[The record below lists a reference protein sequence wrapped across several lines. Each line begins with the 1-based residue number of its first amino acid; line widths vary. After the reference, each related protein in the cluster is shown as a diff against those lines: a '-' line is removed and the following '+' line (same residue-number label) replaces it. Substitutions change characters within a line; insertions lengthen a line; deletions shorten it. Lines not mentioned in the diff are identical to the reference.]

1 MRRLG
6 KLAVTCLLSGIAFVS
21 IAQTESKDDLKIP
34 LLQSGSAQMTSC
46 NRAQNTFTR
55 AHYKIIDLNL
65 DFADKV
71 IEQFL
76 SYLDYNH
83 SLLTKSEV
91 DEIYANRDKIL
102 KALQYCDLSYPY
114 ELYNF
119 ALKRR
124 SEKYRFYLAAVEKGL
139 DVKSSRVL
147 QYDRRK
153 APYSLDENAL
163 HSLWTD
169 EVTNEYINQ
178 LLNKKTPKDAVKRLV
193 KRYEAALLKL
203 SQTTN
208 EDAFST
214 YENAFA
220 TAIDPHT
227 NYFSPVESQNFED
240 DINLSL
246 EGIGAVLSSE
256 DENTVIV
263 SIIPG
268 SPAEASKKLKP
279 KDRIVGVRQ
288 EDGTYDDIIGWRLS
302 DAVKKI
308 KGRKGTSVTLEI
320 ERDEGGVS
328 KSFSVTLVR
337 DKIKLQDRE
346 AKGEVKISSDGS
358 KIGVLTVKSFYNG
371 LTKDMLREI
380 NKLGRENV
388 KAVVVD
394 LRNNGGGLLPEAVSS
409 SGLFIKKGPIVQVR
423 DALSNEIPQMDP
435 DESIKYAGPLV
446 VLINRLSAS
455 SSEIMAAALKDYG
468 RAVIVG
474 DTSFGKGTVQ
484 RSLPLARPYD
494 ITDQELGSINYTI
507 AKFYRINGGS
517 TQLKGV
523 EPDLEM
529 TQLVDDAEYGERNE
543 ENALPWDKIKAQD
556 FEPYLNLGA
565 YLPDLK
571 RKHEARIKDNVEF
584 SIFREDMKRYRELKD
599 KNQVSLNLEERQMQQ
614 KEQDEYNLKAANTR
628 LKIMGKPQIKDLKE
642 LPDGFEFDDPIL
654 EETLNIASDL
664 ANKIS
669 GLNVENKS
677 NTPVLSRYAPPAQK

>member
-6 KLAVTCLLSGIAFVS
+6 KLVTICLVAGMTSVS
-21 IAQTESKDDLKIP
+21 LAQAESKDGLNLP

-55 AHYKIIDLNL
+55 AHYKIIDVNQ

-76 SYLDYNH
+76 SYIDYNH

-91 DEIYANRDKIL
+91 DGIYANRDKIL
-102 KALQYCDLSYPY
+102 KALQFCDLSYPY

-124 SEKYRFYLAAVEKGL
+124 SEKYRFFLDTVRKGI
-139 DVKSSRVL
+139 DVNSNRVL

-153 APYSLDENAL
+153 APYSLDENSL
-163 HSLWTD
+163 HALWTD

-178 LLNKKTPKDAVKRLV
+178 LLNKKTPQNAVKRLI

-203 SQTTN
+203 SQTTS

-214 YENAFA
+214 YENSFA

-308 KGRKGTSVTLEI
+308 KGRKGTSVTLDI

-346 AKGEVKISSDGS
+346 AKGEVKISADGS
-358 KIGVLTVKSFYNG
+358 KIGVLTIKSFYNG
-371 LTKDMLREI
+371 LTKDMLRELK
-380 NKLGRENV
+380 KLESEQV
-388 KAVVVD
+388 KAIVVD
-394 LRNNGGGLLPEAVSS
+394 LRSNGGGLLPEAVSS
-409 SGLFIKKGPIVQVR
+409 TGLFIEKGPIVQVR

-435 DESIKYAGPLV
+435 DESIKYSGPLV

-474 DTSFGKGTVQ
+474 DTTFGKGTVQ

-517 TQLKGV
+517 TQLNGV

-543 ENALPWDKIKAQD
+543 QNALPWDKIKAQD
-556 FEPYLNLGA
+556 YEPYLNLGV
-565 YLPDLK
+565 YISDLK
-571 RKHEARIKDNVEF
+571 RKHEFRIQNNVEF
-584 SIFREDMKRYRELKD
+584 DIFKDDMKRYRELKE
-599 KNQVSLNLEERQMQQ
+599 KNQVSLNLEERKIQQ
-614 KEQDEYNLKAANTR
+614 QEQDAYNLKNANIR
-628 LKIMGKPQIKDLKE
+628 LNIMGKPQIKDIKD

-654 EETLNIASDL
+654 EETLNMASDL
-664 ANKIS
+664 ANKTS
-669 GLNVENKS
+669 RLNVEGKS
-677 NTPVLSRYAPPAQK
+677 NAPVLSRYAPPPSK

>member
-6 KLAVTCLLSGIAFVS
+6 KLVTICLVAGMTSVS
-21 IAQTESKDDLKIP
+21 LAQAESKDGLNLP

-55 AHYKIIDLNL
+55 AHYKIIDVNQ

-76 SYLDYNH
+76 SYIDYNH

-91 DEIYANRDKIL
+91 DGIYANRDKIL
-102 KALQYCDLSYPY
+102 KALQFCDLSYPY

-124 SEKYRFYLAAVEKGL
+124 SEKYRFFLDTVRKGI
-139 DVKSSRVL
+139 DVNSNRVL

-153 APYSLDENAL
+153 APYSLDENSL
-163 HSLWTD
+163 HALWTD

-178 LLNKKTPKDAVKRLV
+178 LLNKKTPQNAVKRLI

-203 SQTTN
+203 SQTTS

-214 YENAFA
+214 YENSFA

-308 KGRKGTSVTLEI
+308 KGRKGTSVTLDI

-346 AKGEVKISSDGS
+346 AKGEVKISADGS
-358 KIGVLTVKSFYNG
+358 KIGVLTIKSFYNG
-371 LTKDMLREI
+371 LTKDMLRELK
-380 NKLGRENV
+380 KLESEQV
-388 KAVVVD
+388 KAIVVD
-394 LRNNGGGLLPEAVSS
+394 LRSNGGGLLPEAVSS
-409 SGLFIKKGPIVQVR
+409 TGLFIEKGPIVQVR

-435 DESIKYAGPLV
+435 DESIKYSGPLV

-474 DTSFGKGTVQ
+474 DTTFGKGTVQ

-517 TQLKGV
+517 TQLNGV

-543 ENALPWDKIKAQD
+543 QNALPWDKIKAQD
-556 FEPYLNLGA
+556 YEPYLNLGV
-565 YLPDLK
+565 YISDLK
-571 RKHEARIKDNVEF
+571 RKHEFRIQNNVEF
-584 SIFREDMKRYRELKD
+584 DIFKDDMKRYRELKE
-599 KNQVSLNLEERQMQQ
+599 KNQVSLNLEERKIQQ
-614 KEQDEYNLKAANTR
+614 QEQDAYNLKNANIR
-628 LKIMGKPQIKDLKE
+628 LNIMGKPQIKDIKD

-664 ANKIS
+664 ANKTS
-669 GLNVENKS
+669 RLNVEGKS
-677 NTPVLSRYAPPAQK
+677 NAPVLSRYAPPPSK